1 MRCKRLVSLFWIQAL
16 GLALAREVAAGS
28 LRSDARG
35 QAAAPA
41 SVAERI
47 VTNADEDLRIRI
59 ARVWE
64 EGKQTHVAVS
74 VRNAGTYEFRDI
86 DLGCTAYDAD
96 ARTLGRKQARVTADR
111 YGRLLPGFSANLEL
125 AFAAPQR
132 VVRSL
137 SCDARAD
144 GVPRRTD

>member
-1 MRCKRLVSLFWIQAL
+1 MQTL
-16 GLALAREVAAGS
+16 GLTLARDVTVDS
-28 LRSDARG
+28 VRSDARW
-35 QAAAPA
+35 QAAALAP
-41 SVAERI
+41 VAERI

-64 EGKQTHVAVS
+64 EGKQTHVALN

-96 ARTLGRKQARVTADR
+96 ARTLERKQARITRDR
-111 YGRLLPGFSANLEL
+111 YGSLLPGFSASLKL
-125 AFAAPQR
+125 AFAAPQQ
-132 VVRSL
+132 VVRSV

-144 GVPRRTD
+144 GVARRTN

>member
-1 MRCKRLVSLFWIQAL
+1 
-16 GLALAREVAAGS
+16 LAFEVAADS
-28 LRSDARG
+28 VRSDARG

-41 SVAERI
+41 PVAERI

-64 EGKQTHVAVS
+64 EGKQTHVAVN

-86 DLGCTAYDAD
+86 DLVCTAYDAD
-96 ARTLGRKQARVTADR
+96 ARTLGRKQAKVTADR

-125 AFAAPQR
+125 MFAAPQQ

-137 SCDARAD
+137 SCDARAG
-144 GVPRRTD
+144 GVPRRTN